1 MKIKMSLEH
10 LVLLER
16 NCFKDE
22 RTKGK
27 ERGQKIETKTK
38 EKLDRWTIKRGGMG
52 QAL

>member
-1 MKIKMSLEH
+1 MSLEH

-27 ERGQKIETKTK
+27 ERGKKMDAMESRNTV
-38 EKLDRWTIKRGGMG
+38 LMSLFAG
-52 QAL
+52 QE

>member
-1 MKIKMSLEH
+1 MSLEH

-27 ERGQKIETKTK
+27 ERGQKMDACQKDMHKYGI
-38 EKLDRWTIKRGGMG
+38 
-52 QAL
+52 